1 MNDEYLTR
9 VELDYHRERRNYR
22 LLFGHPV
29 DVVGK
34 SFRFG
39 VTNQVALFAPGALF
53 GLDLWERNDYGTTRW
68 TFYVLQAAAPG
79 EVVTP
84 VPQVH
89 PGAIVLLEATG
100 ITRAKAALSWL
111 VELEKTLD
119 PATLSVV
126 TFSAI
131 DFRLKS
137 MFPARKR
144 RHALG

>member
-1 MNDEYLTR
+1 MSDDYLTR
-9 VELDYHRERRNYR
+9 VELDYRRERRNYR

-29 DVVGK
+29 DMVGK
-34 SFRFG
+34 AFRFG

-53 GLDLWERNDYGTTRW
+53 GLDIWESNEYGTTRW
-68 TFYVLQAAAPG
+68 TFYVLRAGAPG
-79 EVVTP
+79 EVVNQ

-89 PGAIVLLEATG
+89 PGAIVLLEAQG
-100 ITRAKAALSWL
+100 VTRAKMTLQWL
-111 VELEKTLD
+111 AELEKTLD
-119 PATLSVV
+119 PATLSMD

>member
-1 MNDEYLTR
+1 MNDDYLTR
-9 VELDYHRERRNYR
+9 VELDYHREQRNYR

-29 DVVGK
+29 DMVGK
-34 SFRFG
+34 AFRFG

-53 GLDLWERNDYGTTRW
+53 GLDLWDRNDYGTTRW
-68 TFYVLQAAAPG
+68 TFYVLRAGAPG
-79 EVVTP
+79 EVVNQ

-89 PGAIVLLEATG
+89 PGAIVLLEAQG

-111 VELEKTLD
+111 AELEKILD
-119 PATLSVV
+119 PATLSVD

-137 MFPARKR
+137 IFPVRKR